1 MERYPQW
8 YKDAVIYQLH
18 VKAFSDSNGDGMGDF
33 RGLTSRLDHIK
44 ELGATAIWLLPFYPS
59 PLRDDGYDIAD
70 YCGVHP
76 SYGTLDDVRTFI
88 EAAHERGLYVITELV
103 INHTSDQHPW
113 FQRARH
119 APDGSDERNFYVW
132 SNTDE
137 AYAGTRIIFTDTE
150 PSNWTWDTVAQS
162 YYWHRFF
169 SHQPDLNF
177 ENPNVIRAVIDVMR
191 FWLDLGVDGMRL
203 DAVPYLCEREGTSNE
218 NLPETHAILKILRA
232 VLDNEYENRV
242 FLAEANQWPED
253 VAAYFGDDDE
263 CHMAFHFPL
272 MPRLFMSIAEED
284 RYPIID
290 IMRQTPE
297 IPANCQWAIFL
308 RNHDEMTLEMVTDR
322 ERDYMYGIYATE
334 PRARINVG
342 IRRRLAPLMENDRRK
357 IELITSLLMSMPGTP
372 VVYYGDEIGMGDN
385 IYLGDRDGVR
395 TPMQWSIDRNG
406 GFSQADPHRLYLPP
420 IMDPIYGFQSINV
433 EAQSR
438 NSSSL
443 INWMKRF
450 IAVRKQYRVFGRGK
464 LTFLTPSNRNILA
477 YIRESDDE
485 IVLCVANLSRS
496 PQAVALDLSRYGGR
510 TPIELLGRSP
520 FPAISDDRYVLTLAG
535 HAFFW
540 FELAEQAVAPIWQQS
555 LPSVRPEYYTLVLPH
570 GMIDLVSPKI
580 LKLIQSNALPTFLP
594 TQRWFREPSAN
605 NVTVANFEALPN
617 DIGGAY
623 LASLDVAGKEAG
635 STARYLL
642 PVLMYDTSRE
652 DAPGVISRVAIARTR
667 TGAHEGLLYD
677 AFANDTFIRT
687 MITTVIRKAELPA
700 LADDAPIRRYEEEK
714 LHSWVIVDEAYILKG
729 YRYLHQ
735 GVFAEIAM
743 QRHFAA
749 LPHQTLLPEFIQVVE
764 DSHHQ
769 PIAIVTRY
777 MNNQGDLWSS
787 LGNYLSRFVERHRD
801 MATPPLE
808 KDEHEG
814 IISRAHH
821 LGKRIADFH
830 TILAQPSEDPT
841 FAPVNCDQSDIER
854 WQHEAVTARE
864 IAWGKL
870 RQASANIPP
879 SLQAEINA
887 LLLRDKEIDQHLRRL
902 ASDAPHTVKTRIHG
916 NLHLGA
922 ILVCGHDFRLV
933 DFEGDP
939 NMKLAG
945 RQEKD
950 SPLRD
955 IASLLRSLDY
965 AASSIMLGVGS
976 AAMQSTDTIE
986 PLMREWKS
994 RSIDAFLRGYRE
1006 TMSDNPSLPQQ
1017 TQAQE
1022 NLLEFFLIL
1031 RTLTDIAYEVD
1042 YRVAWLP
1049 IPINALS
1056 RVLDRA
1062 HQSLETALV

>member
-1 MERYPQW
+1 MERYTHW
-8 YKDAVIYQLH
+8 YKDAVIYQIH
-18 VKAFSDSNGDGMGDF
+18 VKAFSDSNGDGIGDF

-70 YCGVHP
+70 YQDVHP
-76 SYGTLDDVRTFI
+76 SYGTLDDARAFI
-88 EAAHERGLYVITELV
+88 DAAHERGLYVITELV

-113 FQRARH
+113 FQSARH
-119 APDGSDERNFYVW
+119 APIGSDERDFYVW
-132 SNTDE
+132 SDSDE

-150 PSNWTWDTVAQS
+150 PSNWTWDPVAGQ

-177 ENPNVIRAVIDVMR
+177 NNHNVIRAVIDVMR

-218 NLPETHAILKILRA
+218 NLPETHAVLKILRA
-232 VLDNEYENRV
+232 VLDSEYENRV

-297 IPANCQWAIFL
+297 IPPNCQWAIFL

-357 IELITSLLMSMPGTP
+357 IELLTSLLMSMPGTP
-372 VVYYGDEIGMGDN
+372 VIYYGDEIGMGDN

-420 IMDPIYGFQSINV
+420 IMDPIYGYQSVNV

-443 INWMKRF
+443 VNWMKRF
-450 IAVRKQYRVFGRGK
+450 IAVRKQHRVFGRGK

-477 YIRESDDE
+477 YLREDE
-485 IVLCVANLSRS
+485 NETVLCVANLSRS
-496 PQAVALDLSRYGGR
+496 PQPVALDLSRLAGR

-520 FPAISDDRYVLTLAG
+520 FPEITEERYVLSLAG

-570 GMIDLVSPKI
+570 GMIDLSLPKVRS
-580 LKLIQSNALPTFLP
+580 LIERNAMPTFLP
-594 TQRWFREPSAN
+594 TQRWFRERS
-605 NVTVANFEALPN
+605 VESVSVAHFEALPHE
-617 DIGGAY
+617 IGGAY
-623 LASLDVAGKEAG
+623 LASFDVRETAD
-635 STARYLL
+635 STPTRYLL
-642 PVLMYDTSRE
+642 PVLIYDTSHE
-652 DAPGVISRVAIARTR
+652 DAPGAISRVAIARTR

-677 AFANDTFIRT
+677 AFANDGFVRAIVASATRH
-687 MITTVIRKAELPA
+687 AELPE
-700 LADDAPIRRYEEEK
+700 LPDDAPLRRYEEQK
-714 LHSWVIVDEAYILKG
+714 RHSWAIVDETYMLKG
-729 YRYLHQ
+729 YRHLNE
-735 GVFAEIAM
+735 GVFVEVEM
-743 QRHFAA
+743 LRHFATLKDQA
-749 LPHQTLLPEFIQVVE
+749 LVPELIDVIE
-764 DSHHQ
+764 DARAQ
-769 PIAIVTRY
+769 PIATVHRY
-777 MNNQGDLWSS
+777 IHTQGDLWASIA
-787 LGNYLSRFVERHRD
+787 NYLSRFVERHRD
-801 MATPPLE
+801 MAAPVSD
-808 KDEHEG
+808 KDEHELFMQ
-814 IISRAHH
+814 RAHQ
-821 LGKRIADFH
+821 LGMRVAEFH
-830 TILAQPSEDPT
+830 SILARPSDNPA
-841 FAPVNCDQSDIER
+841 FAPEPLQSSDIER
-854 WQHEAVTARE
+854 WIEEATAARSL
-864 IAWGKL
+864 AWERL
-870 RQASANIPP
+870 RTASAATAGI
-879 SLQAEINA
+879 QDEVAA
-887 LLLRDKEIDQHLRRL
+887 LLTRGDEIDQRL
-902 ASDAPHTVKTRIHG
+902 KALVKGVQGSIKTRIHG
-916 NLHLGA
+916 DLHLGA
-922 ILVCGHDFRLV
+922 ILVCGHEFQFV

-939 NMKLAG
+939 YLNIAV
-945 RQEKD
+945 RSAKD

-955 IASLLRSLDY
+955 IAALLRSLDY
-965 AASSIMLGVGS
+965 AASTIMFGVGS
-976 AAMQSTDTIE
+976 VAMQSAGNIE
-986 PLMREWKS
+986 ELMKDWKT
-994 RSIDAFLRGYRE
+994 RTIDAFLSGYRQS
-1006 TMSDNPSLPQQ
+1006 TDHSDGS
-1017 TQAQE
+1017 TSDHRARE

-1031 RTLTDIAYEVD
+1031 RTLTDIVYEID
-1042 YRVAWLP
+1042 FRPTWLAIPVAGLHR
-1049 IPINALS
+1049 L
-1056 RVLDRA
+1056 LDRA
-1062 HQSLETALV
+1062 HEPLETVLI

>member
-1 MERYPQW
+1 MESYPQW
-8 YKDAVIYQLH
+8 YKDAIIYQLH
-18 VKAFSDSNGDGMGDF
+18 VKAFSDSNGDGIGDF

-70 YCGVHP
+70 YVDVHP
-76 SYGTLDDVRTFI
+76 SYGTLEDARTFI

-119 APDGSDERNFYVW
+119 APLGSDERDFYVW
-132 SNTDE
+132 NDSDA

-150 PSNWTWDTVAQS
+150 PSNWTWDPVAKQ

-177 ENPNVIRAVIDVMR
+177 NNPNVIRAVIDVMR

-232 VLDNEYENRV
+232 VLDSEYENRV

-297 IPANCQWAIFL
+297 IPPNCQWAIFL

-357 IELITSLLMSMPGTP
+357 IELLTSLLMSMPGTP
-372 VVYYGDEIGMGDN
+372 VIYYGDEIGMGDN

-406 GFSQADPHRLYLPP
+406 GFSHADPHRLYLPP
-420 IMDPIYGFQSINV
+420 IMDPIYGYQSVNV

-443 INWMKRF
+443 VNWMKRF
-450 IAVRKQYRVFGRGK
+450 IAVRKLHRVFGRGK
-464 LTFLTPSNRNILA
+464 LTFLTPSNRSILA
-477 YIRESDDE
+477 YLRESEDQT
-485 IVLCVANLSRS
+485 VLCVANLSRS
-496 PQAVALDLSRYGGR
+496 PQPVALDLSRLAGR

-520 FPAISDDRYVLTLAG
+520 FPTITDERYVLSLAG

-555 LPSVRPEYYTLVLPH
+555 LPTVRPEYYTLVLPH
-570 GMIDLVSPKI
+570 GMIDLTSAKT
-580 LKLIQSNALPTFLP
+580 LALIERNALPTFLP
-594 TQRWFREPSAN
+594 TQRWFRERTAAN
-605 NVTVANFEALPN
+605 VSVAHFEALPHEH
-617 DIGGAY
+617 GGAY
-623 LASLDVAGKEAG
+623 LASIDVTEYAGAPA
-635 STARYLL
+635 TRYLL
-642 PVLMYDTSRE
+642 PVLIYDTSRD
-652 DAPGVISRVAIARTR
+652 DAPGAISRVAIARTR
-667 TGAHEGLLYD
+667 TGSHEGLLYD
-677 AFANDTFIRT
+677 AFASDAFVRT
-687 MITTVIRKAELPA
+687 ILAAATRRAGLPA
-700 LADDAPIRRYEEEK
+700 LSEDASLRRYEEEK
-714 LHSWVIVDEAYILKG
+714 HHSWVIVDETYMLKG
-729 YRYLHQ
+729 YRHLHP
-735 GVFAEIAM
+735 GVYAEVEM
-743 QRHFAA
+743 LRHFAT
-749 LPHQTLLPEFIQVVE
+749 LQHQTLVPELIDVIE
-764 DSHHQ
+764 DAHAQ
-769 PIAIVTRY
+769 PIATVNRY
-777 MNNQGDLWSS
+777 LFTQGDLWSS
-787 LGNYLSRFVERHRD
+787 LENYLTRFIESHRD
-801 MATPPLE
+801 MAAPNSD
-808 KDEHEG
+808 KDEHEVVVA
-814 IISRAHH
+814 RAHH
-821 LGKRIADFH
+821 LGTRVAEFH
-830 TILAQPSEDPT
+830 TVLAQPHDNPAFSPE
-841 FAPVNCDQSDIER
+841 PVQQSDVER
-854 WQHEAVTARE
+854 WLREAMTARAL
-864 IAWGKL
+864 AWEKL
-870 RQASANIPP
+870 TAAMHAMAPP
-879 SLQAEINA
+879 MQEELA
-887 LLLRDKEIDQHLRRL
+887 LLLKRGEEIDQRL
-902 ASDAPHTVKTRIHG
+902 QALVQDAQPSVKTRIHG
-916 NLHLGA
+916 DLHLGA
-922 ILVCGHDFRLV
+922 ILVCGHEFRFV

-939 NMKLAG
+939 YLKLSD
-945 RQEKD
+945 RKEKD

-955 IASLLRSLDY
+955 LAALLRSLDY

-976 AAMQSTDTIE
+976 VAMQSAGDIE
-986 PLMREWKS
+986 GLMRDWKT
-994 RSIDAFLRGYRE
+994 RTIDAFLRGYRD
-1006 TMSDNPSLPQQ
+1006 TMTDSPSLPREAR
-1017 TQAQE
+1017 AQE
-1022 NLLEFFLIL
+1022 HLLEFFLIL
-1031 RTLTDIAYEVD
+1031 RTLTDIAYEID
-1042 YRVAWLP
+1042 YRQAWAVIPVA
-1049 IPINALS
+1049 AL
-1056 RVLDRA
+1056 RRILDRT
-1062 HQSLETALV
+1062 HEPLEAALV